1 MNKEEYSPYISFNR
15 KQWTAL
21 KKSNDIELS
30 NIDLDS
36 LQGIN
41 VDLTLKEIEDIYIP
55 LSQLIHFHYL
65 QYKELSKGMNHF
77 LKLANKKS
85 PFIIGMAGSVAVG
98 KSTTA
103 RILQYLLSQWGDRPQ
118 VELVTTDGFLYPN
131 KKLKALGL
139 MEKKGFPESYDVAKL
154 IRFLSLLKSG
164 NGQVSAPVYSHLS
177 YDILPD
183 QKQSICRPDVVI
195 LEGVNVLQAPKHK
208 EVGVFISD
216 FFNFSLYID
225 ADEALIEKWYKDRFK
240 ILRKTAFQNP
250 KSYFQRFS
258 KLSEKEALL
267 IADRIWHETNK
278 ANLYENIL
286 PTRDRA
292 DLILEKGKGHLVE
305 NISIRK

>member
-1 MNKEEYSPYISFNR
+1 MNKEAYSPYISFNR

-65 QYKELSKGMNHF
+65 QYKELSKEMNHF
-77 LKLANKKS
+77 LKLTDKKS

-154 IRFLSLLKSG
+154 IRFLSVLKSG

-225 ADEALIEKWYKDRFK
+225 ADEALIEKWYIDRFK

-258 KLSEKEALL
+258 KLLEEEALL

-286 PTRDRA
+286 PTKDRA

>member
-15 KQWTAL
+15 KQWTTL
-21 KKSNDIELS
+21 RETNDIELS
-30 NIDLDS
+30 DIDLDS

-41 VDLTLKEIEDIYIP
+41 ENLTLKEIEDIYIP
-55 LSQLIHFHYL
+55 LSQLIRLHYL
-65 QYKELSKGMNHF
+65 QYKELSKEMNHF
-77 LKLANKKS
+77 LKLTAKKS

-154 IRFLSLLKSG
+154 IRFLSVLKSG

-225 ADEALIEKWYKDRFK
+225 ADEALIEKWYIDRFK

-258 KLSEKEALL
+258 KLSEEEALL

>member
-1 MNKEEYSPYISFNR
+1 M
-15 KQWTAL
+15 
-21 KKSNDIELS
+21 
-30 NIDLDS
+30 
-36 LQGIN
+36 
-41 VDLTLKEIEDIYIP
+41 
-55 LSQLIHFHYL
+55 
-65 QYKELSKGMNHF
+65 
-77 LKLANKKS
+77 
-85 PFIIGMAGSVAVG
+85 
-98 KSTTA
+98 
-103 RILQYLLSQWGDRPQ
+103 
-118 VELVTTDGFLYPN
+118 
-131 KKLKALGL
+131 
-139 MEKKGFPESYDVAKL
+139 
-154 IRFLSLLKSG
+154 
-164 NGQVSAPVYSHLS
+164 
-177 YDILPD
+177 
-183 QKQSICRPDVVI
+183 
-195 LEGVNVLQAPKHK
+195 LQAPKHK

-258 KLSEKEALL
+258 KLSEEEALL